1 LYREKRTLRGIAF
14 AASLLLGLIVSGSL
28 TSGRAAANGNL
39 GRKRYAVLVVG
50 ACSVQERYFWKD
62 VLSMYD
68 VVEEYHFD
76 GVLLLSPDGLDPDG
90 QPSSIIDYCAE
101 DLTSVLGR
109 LGPMM
114 DENDLLFLWVYSH
127 GGVDVGKVVYIC
139 LGEMGLTD
147 YTFGEALSQFECTI
161 VVGVESCFSGGFL
174 DDLSGPKHVVMT
186 STSEEDESYWDFTD
200 RMAAAFKIGNRWA
213 DADGNGYVSVFE
225 AFDHSSPKPS
235 LYDDNGDGAFTSEDG
250 ELGRH
255 TYLGLVKTISTDLD
269 CDGNVDV
276 YDMMMMVS
284 VFSTKESDENWDSRM
299 DFDRN
304 GVINIIDISE
314 AAKEYGR
321 TI

>member
-1 LYREKRTLRGIAF
+1 MMPGDIAL
-14 AASLLLGLIVSGSL
+14 AASLLLGLIISGSL
-28 TSGRAAANGNL
+28 MSGRAAANGNL
-39 GRKRYAVLVVG
+39 ERKRYAVLVVG
-50 ACSVQERYFWKD
+50 TCSVQERYFWKD

-68 VVEEYHFD
+68 MVEEYHFD
-76 GVLLLSPDGLDPDG
+76 EVLLLSPDGLDPDG
-90 QPSSIIDYCAE
+90 QPNSIIDYCAE
-101 DLTSVLGR
+101 DFTSVLSR
-109 LGPMM
+109 LGSKM

-174 DDLSGPKHVVMT
+174 DDLSGPRHVVMT

-200 RMAAAFKIGNRWA
+200 RMAAALKIDNRWA
-213 DADGNGYVSVFE
+213 DTDRNGYVSVFE
-225 AFDHSSPKPS
+225 AFDYSSPEPS

-276 YDMMMMVS
+276 YDMMMVAS
-284 VFSTKESDENWDSRM
+284 VFLTKESDENWDSRM

-314 AAKEYGR
+314 VAKEYGR
-321 TI
+321 TIYF